1 MGIRRYGKEPFIHL
15 VFSGADL
22 RVPFGIRIVV
32 LSQSPVNAAS
42 IRNLLMSEI
51 SILENLM
58 NNTTVDRNKVSV
70 RMDV

>member
-1 MGIRRYGKEPFIHL
+1 MSSLAFGTFA
-15 VFSGADL
+15 FSGNDL
-22 RVPFGIRIVV
+22 RVPFTIRIVV

-42 IRNLLMSEI
+42 IRNVLMSEI

-58 NNTTVDRNKVSV
+58 NNTTIDRNKISV

>member
-1 MGIRRYGKEPFIHL
+1 M
-15 VFSGADL
+15 VFSGTDL